1 MQQAEEKIEVEV
13 EEEQPKEE
21 VQQELDLAPAEE
33 KTEEPAEQEASEDPD
48 SLEGYSEKVKKR
60 IEKLT
65 YKMREAERREQ
76 AATEYAR
83 SLQQQNE
90 KLQQRSEKIDESYIT
105 EYGNRIT
112 SQEAN
117 LKKQLADAINNGD
130 VDAQVEAQNQIAQLA
145 ADQRNYN
152 TVKQERETKTEPVA
166 EQQQPQP
173 KQPVDPK
180 AQAWASRNAW
190 FGSDEP
196 MTLTAFS
203 HHKQMVEKEYYDP
216 TSDDYY
222 KELDARMKRDFPH
235 KFGGTVQSNHAPVAS
250 VSRPNGKATSKKI
263 KLSPSQVAIADKLG
277 VPYDAYAKQ
286 LARLNNS

>member
-90 KLQQRSEKIDESYIT
+90 KLQQRSEQIDQSYIT

-166 EQQQPQP
+166 EQQQTQP

-180 AQAWASRNAW
+180 AQAWASRNTW
-190 FGSDEP
+190 FGTDEP

-222 KELDARMKRDFPH
+222 KELD
-235 KFGGTVQSNHAPVAS
+235 GNVQSNHAPVAS

>member
-1 MQQAEEKIEVEV
+1 MQQAEEKVEVEV

-21 VQQELDLAPAEE
+21 VQQELDLAVTEA
-33 KTEEPAEQEASEDPD
+33 KGEEPAEQETSEDPD

-65 YKMREAERREQ
+65 YKRREAERREQ

-152 TVKQERETKTEPVA
+152 TVKQERETKTEDVA
-166 EQQQPQP
+166 EKPQVQP
-173 KQPVDPK
+173 KQPTDPK

-222 KELDARMKRDFPH
+222 RELDARMKRDFPH

-250 VSRPNGKATSKKI
+250 VSRPNGKVTSKKI